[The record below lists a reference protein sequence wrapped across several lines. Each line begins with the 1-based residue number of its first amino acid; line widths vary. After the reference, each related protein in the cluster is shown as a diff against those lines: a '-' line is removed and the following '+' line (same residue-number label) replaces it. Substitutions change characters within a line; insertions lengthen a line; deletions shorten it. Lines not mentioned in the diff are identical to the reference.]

1 VLDKRIARTHEISRD
16 EDSNTYIF
24 FFSKVRVLPTAFGNP
39 YGIRS
44 LIVYKDVD
52 DCYIESTSV
61 ECHKL
66 R

>member
-1 VLDKRIARTHEISRD
+1 MLDKRIARTHEISRD
-16 EDSNTYIF
+16 EDSNTYIIF
-24 FFSKVRVLPTAFGNP
+24 FLKVRVLPIAFGNP